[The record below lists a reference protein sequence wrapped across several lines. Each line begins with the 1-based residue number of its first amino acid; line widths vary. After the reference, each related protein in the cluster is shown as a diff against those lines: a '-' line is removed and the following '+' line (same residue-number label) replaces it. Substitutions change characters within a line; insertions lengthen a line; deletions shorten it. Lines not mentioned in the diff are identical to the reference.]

1 MGVAHAHARAVR
13 DMHRTLT
20 QSSPLAAGP
29 AFDAGTHH
37 HPPASALYSISFLTP
52 NSPSHSHTRWHTHY
66 LEGRSP
72 SDTLE
77 GHVGPVVSG
86 ALRPALRA
94 RQWCHWRRHHRRCSA
109 CAAGP
114 CIPNSVET
122 QLHTRKHPLSSATP
136 VLPCGSNVAICSSH
150 EKAISPCP
158 RRPTRPLGDHARRRS
173 PSGRRASR
181 PSTA

>member
-29 AFDAGTHH
+29 AFDAGTPH

-52 NSPSHSHTRWHTHY
+52 NSPSHSHIRWHTHY

-77 GHVGPVVSG
+77 GNVGLVVSG

-94 RQWCHWRRHHRRCSA
+94 WQWCHWCRRRRRCQRLRS
-109 CAAGP
+109 
-114 CIPNSVET
+114 
-122 QLHTRKHPLSSATP
+122 
-136 VLPCGSNVAICSSH
+136 
-150 EKAISPCP
+150 
-158 RRPTRPLGDHARRRS
+158 RPLH
-173 PSGRRASR
+173 PQ
-181 PSTA
+181 